1 MSEQPEATNIKRL
14 LCVSKMM
21 NRSHANAHI
30 YASGCIE

>member
-1 MSEQPEATNIKRL
+1 MSEQPEIIKLERRL
-14 LCVSKMM
+14 RVLKMM